1 MEDERA
7 GLAQADEIVLL
18 VSQDKKHFI
27 FRLGAG
33 AQLHTHLG
41 IVEHDE
47 IIGAPLGSA
56 LRSHV
61 GQRFVILRPS
71 MEEILRTTKR
81 ASQILYPKDIGYV
94 LLKLS
99 IVPGRRV
106 GECGTGSG
114 ALTTALATY
123 TSPGGHVYTY
133 ENRDAARTVAMEN
146 LARLGLEDGVTFHD
160 RDIAEGFLERDL
172 DAIFLDLRE
181 PWLALDSAH
190 EALAG
195 GAFLGAIVPTLNQVI
210 ALVDGLD
217 RRLFTEIEVCEI
229 LLREFKPVPERVRP
243 FDRLTAHTGYLAFAR
258 KRAAPG
264 RAEAPETETDG
275 QEAADGEDDGGEHGR
290 PEDAA
295 PEA

>member
-1 MEDERA
+1 MRVARD
-7 GLAQADEIVLL
+7 GEIVLL

-27 FRLGAG
+27 FQLGAG
-33 AQLHTHLG
+33 EQLHTHLG
-41 IVEHDE
+41 IVEHDQ

-56 LRSHV
+56 VRSHV

-94 LLKLS
+94 LLKLT
-99 IVPGRRV
+99 VTPGARI

-123 TSPGGHVYTY
+123 SQPGGQVYTY
-133 ENRDAARTVAMEN
+133 ENRPEARTIAMEN
-146 LARLGLEDGVTFHD
+146 LARLGLEDGVTFHEQ
-160 RDIAEGFLERDL
+160 DIAEGFVERDL

-181 PWLALDSAH
+181 PWLVLDAAY

-195 GAFLGAIVPTLNQVI
+195 GGFLGAIVPTINQVV
-210 ALVDGLD
+210 ALADGLD
-217 RRLFTEIEVCEI
+217 RRPFTEIEVCEI

-258 KRAAPG
+258 KRAEPG
-264 RAEAPETETDG
+264 RVVPEDEAAEA
-275 QEAADGEDDGGEHGR
+275 
-290 PEDAA
+290 
-295 PEA
+295 